1 MTPSADDPR
10 AQPCDAPAV
19 AQLLTEIG
27 QRLELAAEAPF
38 KVRAYYRAAETLLA
52 LPVPLA
58 ELVAK
63 GRLRELP
70 GIGEALAEKI
80 TKLHKTGTH
89 PTLEYL
95 REQMPAGVLDL
106 LRIPGLGPKKAAI
119 LFTELHV
126 SNLAE
131 LEEACRAER
140 LRACKGLGAALEMK
154 VLHGLKFLHKTE
166 GLRLVNAADEH
177 VRLAC
182 ESLRTSRPELR
193 RVLPAGA
200 LRRGCELVDSLCVVA
215 ELPEGG
221 GRETSIT
228 AGEVRVFL
236 SSPQHYGVR
245 LLFATGSQAHLDG
258 LCARAA
264 SQGLR
269 LSEKGFLLGR
279 KGREI
284 PCPDE
289 ATLYAALGLP
299 FIAPELREGQGE
311 IEQAAAG
318 ALPALLQERDIR
330 GILHCHTQFS
340 DGADTLAA
348 MAEATRARGFQYFG
362 VADHSQS
369 AFYAGGLKDDAIRA
383 QHKLADELNAGY
395 GAGLFRIF
403 KGIESDIRED
413 GALDYPAPV
422 LQSFDFIVASVHS
435 RFNLDQ
441 QAQTKRIIGAVENPH
456 TTMLGHPS
464 GRLLLQRE
472 AYPVDLE
479 EVLQACAKHGVV
491 VELNAHP
498 HRLDLDWRWHRRA
511 LELGCMLSINPD
523 AHSSAELD
531 VMRWGVAVARKG
543 GVPRERVLNCM
554 DLRTLA
560 DWFAARRKRA
570 Q

>member
-1 MTPSADDPR
+1 MAPSANDPK
-10 AQPCDAPAV
+10 AQPRDAAAV

-52 LPVPLA
+52 LPAPLP

-63 GRLRELP
+63 GKLRELP

-106 LRIPGLGPKKAAI
+106 LRIPGLGPKKAAT
-119 LFTELHV
+119 LYKELHV
-126 SNLAE
+126 GNLAE

-140 LRACKGLGAALEMK
+140 LRACKGLGAALEKK
-154 VLHGLKFLHKTE
+154 VLHSLEFLHKTE
-166 GLRLVNAADEH
+166 GLRLVHSADEQ

-182 ESLRTSRPELR
+182 ENLRTSRPELR
-193 RVLPAGA
+193 RVVPAGA
-200 LRRGCELVDSLCVVA
+200 LRRGCELVDSLRVVA

-228 AGEVRVFL
+228 VGEVRVFL

-245 LLFATGSQAHLDG
+245 LLFATGSQAHLEG
-258 LCARAA
+258 LRARAA

-269 LSEKGFLLGR
+269 LSEKGLWC
-279 KGREI
+279 KGKEI

-289 ATLYAALGLP
+289 ETLFAALGLP

-369 AFYAGGLKDDAIRA
+369 AFYAGGLKEDAIRA
-383 QHKLADELNAGY
+383 QHKLADELNTRY

-413 GALDYPAPV
+413 GALDYPAPL
-422 LQSFDFIVASVHS
+422 LQGFDFIVASVHS

-456 TTMLGHPS
+456 TTILGHPS

-479 EVLQACAKHGVV
+479 EVLKACARHGVV

-543 GVPRERVLNCM
+543 GVPRDRVLNCM
-554 DLRTLA
+554 DLRTIA
-560 DWFAARRKRA
+560 DWFEARRKRA